1 MGLNEW
7 RGHVAD
13 TSHTSIQIDNVQHSD
28 KPSADKMH
36 RLRFVFVGLHKISI
50 V

>member
-7 RGHVAD
+7 REHVNDAPD
-13 TSHTSIQIDNVQHSD
+13 TSIQIDNVQHSD

-36 RLRFVFVGLHKISI
+36 RLRFAFIGLHKISI